1 VAWDY
6 PGDDKPKPVAFPDPQ
21 SVAIMDE
28 GISYVNLPTLIELK
42 LASGMTNPNRMKD
55 LADVLDLITLLALP
69 GDFVQQLAP
78 YVHDKFIELWMTS
91 RQVTRRYGRI
101 WRSKFLTLE
110 ARTIDD
116 MIAAL
121 QAAAEEHQAMRDDGV
136 TLDVDGGTADDYAYL
151 VTTDPEVARKY
162 GMEEEGER

>member
-1 VAWDY
+1 
-6 PGDDKPKPVAFPDPQ
+6 
-21 SVAIMDE
+21 M
-28 GISYVNLPTLIELK
+28 
-42 LASGMTNPNRMKD
+42 
-55 LADVLDLITLLALP
+55 
-69 GDFVQQLAP
+69 QQLAP